1 MPTETPSQHGP
12 CTHEADRRRFSI
24 SVRVY
29 YEDTDVAGV
38 VYYANY
44 LRFIERARTE
54 WLRDAGF
61 ELAQIQNELA
71 AVFVVR
77 RVEADYHRPAR
88 LGDLLSVSCEP
99 IEVGRARLIVRQR
112 VEKNGELLFAAV
124 VTLAYIAADLSGPRA
139 MPPAMRAAMLER
151 SETEKVLKQ

>member
-1 MPTETPSQHGP
+1 M
-12 CTHEADRRRFSI
+12 